1 MEITHVGV
9 VGCGTMGHGIAQ
21 ISAQAGFQVVVRE
34 VSEEALTKGLGRI
47 SKSLQRLLATG
58 RLSGDDDPETIE
70 ARITPTL
77 AYSDMARCD
86 LVIEAVPEDLPTK
99 LGVWRALDEVLDRG
113 AVCAT
118 NTSSLSVIDQAM
130 ATSRPERFIGLHF
143 FNPPHVMTLLEVVR
157 TVATNREALQVG
169 VDYGI
174 RLGKD
179 LVHTPDRAGFIVNRL
194 LVPYTMDAVRA
205 LENGHGSMLDI
216 DTAMRAGAGHPMGP
230 FTLLDFV
237 GLDVVLA
244 ITEAMFTE
252 YREPRF
258 AAPPTIRKLVAAGYL
273 GRKSQRG
280 FYDYSTGEPV
290 PADLALGAPQ
300 LTAVTEAL
308 R

>member
-1 MEITHVGV
+1 MELRKIGV
-9 VGCGTMGHGIAQ
+9 VGCGTMGHGITQ
-21 ISAQAGFQVVVRE
+21 ITAQAGLEVVVRE
-34 VSEEALTKGLGRI
+34 ISEEALTKGLGRI
-47 SKSLQRLLATG
+47 SKSLNRLAAAG
-58 RLSGDDDPETIE
+58 KLSGDDDPETIQ

-77 AYSDMARCD
+77 AYEDVADCQ
-86 LVIEAVPEDLPTK
+86 LVIEAVYEDLPTK
-99 LGVWRALDEVLDRG
+99 LDVWRALDEVLDGG

-143 FNPPHVMTLLEVVR
+143 FNPPQVMTLLEVVR
-157 TVATNREALQVG
+157 TVATSLEALQVG
-169 VDYGI
+169 VDYGV

-205 LENGHGSMLDI
+205 LENGHGSVLDI
-216 DTAMRAGAGHPMGP
+216 DTAMCAGAGYPMGP

-258 AAPPTIRKLVAAGYL
+258 AAPSTIRKLVAAGYL

-280 FYDYSTGEPV
+280 FYDYSSGHPV
-290 PADLALGAPQ
+290 PADLALGAPSV
-300 LTAVTEAL
+300 TAVAATL
-308 R
+308 